1 MIKDYFPGSCRFR
14 IVVLIALSLLLNTG
28 KNTPGLLAQDL
39 TGRPRVGLVLSGGGA
54 LGLAHVGVLKVMEES
69 GLRPDLITGVS
80 MGSII
85 GGMYAIGYR
94 ADTLQKLIVT
104 NNWDM
109 VFSNKIPE
117 NKVIYPEKRHFQN
130 SILTFPVSLKK
141 VRLPSGFINGQQVE
155 NLLSFYAWQADDIDD
170 FSKLPIPF
178 MCLATNLMTFK
189 IVELTHGYLPDAMR
203 ASSAVPSVFSPLKI
217 DSVMLIDGGV
227 VRNFAASEAREMGA
241 DIIIGCYT
249 GIKNRKE
256 EKPMSV
262 LDILKQL
269 GFYNAL
275 NDFKEEKKL
284 VNLLIQPDLEGFSST
299 KFSEADSIIQR
310 GYKAA
315 LPYRTYF
322 KKLADSL
329 NEIYPQRPLENIMNK
344 KYYTFDDIEIN
355 GNEIY
360 SDDQI
365 LGVLDIDPGVKVDKY
380 MMNEKIDLLYGKAW
394 FEKVKYRFVRRND
407 SLILALDCIEKP
419 RAIFYG
425 SIHYDESLKSGI
437 LIGLSIKNLL
447 TKRSVIDLNALI
459 GQYYRVQFDYY
470 QFIDRNQKYS
480 LSANIY
486 ADNSLFPRMKIEGE
500 IGNVISRNLSQG
512 LTLSKRL
519 GLNNMML
526 ISASYNM
533 MNLIPDFYSEN
544 GLKKTGFNYFSSNY
558 EYKVNTLDI
567 KHFPNRGALFNFSA
581 GTSKLL
587 NASITYDTLRTI
599 YDEQDNNVAFKRF
612 YTIKA
617 NFRNYF
623 SPGKMVT
630 LSFKGDFLYISD
642 SDSIS
647 SRNNFF
653 TVGGMLPGNYR
664 SIPMTGYRTN
674 EIAVTRLAGIG
685 AEIDFEIVPDLHL
698 SLMSDVFAARLA
710 GQNNGYSFFT
720 GFGLGAGYMSM
731 IGPLKVG
738 IMYGQNR
745 KEGYQSDLKGFISF
759 GYNF

>member
-1 MIKDYFPGSCRFR
+1 MIKDYFPGFCRFR

-117 NKVIYPEKRHFQN
+117 NKVIFPEKRHFQN
-130 SILTFPVSLKK
+130 SILTLPVSLKK

-189 IVELTHGYLPDAMR
+189 KVELTHGYLPDAMR
-203 ASSAVPSVFSPLKI
+203 ASSAVPSIFSPLKI

-249 GIKNRKE
+249 GIKNQKE
-256 EKPMSV
+256 EKLMSV
-262 LDILKQL
+262 IDILKHL

-315 LPYRTYF
+315 LPYKTYF

-329 NEIYPQRPLENIMNK
+329 NKIYPQLPLENIMNT
-344 KYYTFDDIEIN
+344 KYYSFDNIEIN

-365 LGVLDIDPGVKVDKY
+365 LGVLDIDPGAKVDKY
-380 MMNEKIDLLYGKAW
+380 MMNDKIDLLYGKAW

-419 RAIFYG
+419 RALSYG
-425 SIHYDESLKSGI
+425 SIHYDESFKSGI

-544 GLKKTGFNYFSSNY
+544 GLKKTGFNYLSSNY
-558 EYKVNTLDI
+558 KYKVNTLDI
-567 KHFPNRGALFNFSA
+567 KHFPNRGTLFNFSA

-623 SPGKMVT
+623 SPGKMIT

-653 TVGGMLPGNYR
+653 TVGGMLPGNDR

-698 SLMSDVFAARLA
+698 NLMSDIFAARLA

-745 KEGYQSDLKGFISF
+745 KEGYQNDLKGFISF